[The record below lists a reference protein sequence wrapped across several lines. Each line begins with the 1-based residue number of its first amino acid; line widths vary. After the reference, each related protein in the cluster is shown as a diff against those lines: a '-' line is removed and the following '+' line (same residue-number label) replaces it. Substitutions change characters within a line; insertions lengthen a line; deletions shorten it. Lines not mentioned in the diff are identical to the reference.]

1 MKLPTNFEEFL
12 NEGASKKKVDANVI
26 ADRMMDANL
35 GGHYLLRR
43 YAEEVRALKRVSEY
57 DVDQIV
63 PDHLPGHL
71 IYGLFKESLNE
82 ANDIDVYFATGK
94 YKNGDDFHTTDEDLD
109 TLKDEIADF
118 GKELDQ
124 KSIKYYVRYNN
135 GKEKLLKESLNESGP
150 TKGYIAVYRVMGQDF
165 TLGPLAT
172 NNKKEVNDML
182 SKSIRGGYRLMDIVP
197 AKDFNGVKKYGGLM
211 LDEAKEIELGG
222 IKAERLTAA
231 GVKGWKITVDSAK
244 GRGTQVIM
252 IPDSIGKEL
261 FQFLHKN
268 T

>member
-1 MKLPTNFEEFL
+1 MKSLTNFEQF

-57 DVDQIV
+57 DVDQII

-82 ANDIDVYFATGK
+82 AKDVGHYERVGNQTIVDSNFINYSKGVLPNSELVHLGMGDFAIKSQAGTIEFARSGK
-94 YKNGDDFHTTDEDLD
+94 LVG
-109 TLKDEIADF
+109 I
-118 GKELDQ
+118 
-124 KSIKYYVRYNN
+124 
-135 GKEKLLKESLNESGP
+135 
-150 TKGYIAVYRVMGQDF
+150 GQDF
-165 TLGPLAT
+165 VGRPHRMTDD
-172 NNKKEVNDML
+172 K
-182 SKSIRGGYRLMDIVP
+182 
-197 AKDFNGVKKYGGLM
+197 NGKLVDEFLKLM
-211 LDEAKEIELGG
+211 LKKKKAILSMSESIVNEAKEIELGG

-231 GVKGWKITVDSAK
+231 GIKGWKITVDSAK

>member
-1 MKLPTNFEEFL
+1 MKSLTNFEQF

-57 DVDQIV
+57 DVDQII

-71 IYGLFKESLNE
+71 IYGLFKES
-82 ANDIDVYFATGK
+82 
-94 YKNGDDFHTTDEDLD
+94 
-109 TLKDEIADF
+109 
-118 GKELDQ
+118 
-124 KSIKYYVRYNN
+124 
-135 GKEKLLKESLNESGP
+135 
-150 TKGYIAVYRVMGQDF
+150 
-165 TLGPLAT
+165 
-172 NNKKEVNDML
+172 
-182 SKSIRGGYRLMDIVP
+182 
-197 AKDFNGVKKYGGLM
+197 NGVKKYGGLM

-222 IKAERLTAA
+222 IKAERFEKS
-231 GVKGWKITVDSAK
+231 GIGGWKLTVGSAL

-252 IPDSIGKEL
+252 IPDSTGTEL